1 MQNWFIG
8 WIALALSPI
17 WVELLRLGALRLW
30 RARAVRRRRRLPTWA
45 ELEQLRREMNARGW
59 F

>member
-1 MQNWFIG
+1 MQNWWVG
-8 WIALALSPI
+8 WVALALSPI
-17 WVELLRLGALRLW
+17 WVELLRLGVVRLW